1 MPPARNKAAP
11 CDFHGRKTCRPQ
23 SGRVYRRGQRRV
35 AEAVSGPKSGEV
47 RKSARILPLVAEAG
61 GILKRTGQ
69 EAATE
74 SFCKHSGRFP
84 YSGRFANPPLTPTGF
99 SGGFT
104 CRCPFSGERS
114 TVSGDSPQP
123 RTIPRFDS
131 LFGPEEI
138 ENTMIIGRSARSSV
152 VREREVVEADFV
164 GLRSDQTAEQLGDQT
179 AEMITTDG
187 VEVVLSVAAGFNE
200 TGDAKESEV
209 VADGRLAL
217 TEAVAEG
224 ADVEFSFAEEVH
236 QDAETGFIREEL
248 EDLDEFF
255 LQLGGEFGNG
265 GAVLGFFRGFEQ
277 LR

>member
-1 MPPARNKAAP
+1 
-11 CDFHGRKTCRPQ
+11 
-23 SGRVYRRGQRRV
+23 
-35 AEAVSGPKSGEV
+35 
-47 RKSARILPLVAEAG
+47 
-61 GILKRTGQ
+61 
-69 EAATE
+69 
-74 SFCKHSGRFP
+74 
-84 YSGRFANPPLTPTGF
+84 
-99 SGGFT
+99 
-104 CRCPFSGERS
+104 
-114 TVSGDSPQP
+114 
-123 RTIPRFDS
+123 
-131 LFGPEEI
+131 
-138 ENTMIIGRSARSSV
+138 
-152 VREREVVEADFV
+152 
-164 GLRSDQTAEQLGDQT
+164 
-179 AEMITTDG
+179 MITTDG

-200 TGDAKESEV
+200 TGDAEESEV